1 MYFFQHIG
9 VKFRSEQF
17 PCSPRLVIQ
26 NLIGTWL
33 SHIDGLWGYA
43 VDAQGNYLTN
53 AGYPYYKQRG
63 SNMYMW
69 WMWHGNVGHW
79 VVNDTPGAHGDD
91 QIKSVMGD
99 FKCPSQQNWI
109 DPNNGEVNALVK

>member
-1 MYFFQHIG
+1 
-9 VKFRSEQF
+9 
-17 PCSPRLVIQ
+17 
-26 NLIGTWL
+26 
-33 SHIDGLWGYA
+33 
-43 VDAQGNYLTN
+43 
-53 AGYPYYKQRG
+53 
-63 SNMYMW
+63 MYMW